1 MNHAAPVND
10 VLFWPIIL
18 SALLLLTFVRASI
31 RMPAEPSRTPAQ
43 GVPEPAEP
51 AGADAQAPRPLPK
64 RFAGGSGYVARHASA
79 DGPPWGP
86 APKPPGAN
94 Y

>member
-10 VLFWPIIL
+10 VLFWPVIL

-31 RMPAEPSRTPAQ
+31 RTPAEPSRTPAQ
-43 GVPEPAEP
+43 GLPEPAEAEAQGP
-51 AGADAQAPRPLPK
+51 APLPK
-64 RFAGGSGYVARHASA
+64 RVAGGPGYVARHASA
-79 DGPPWGP
+79 NGPPWGP
-86 APKPPGAN
+86 APKPPGVD